1 MIAADGHVWSGS
13 FDGLVRVTR
22 RGGQPLHEARGH
34 ASSVHALAEG
44 VEAVFSAGGDFLIR
58 AWSTSLVPLRTLR
71 AHTGAIHALAAPIPS
86 PSTYGYTGE
95 AFSAG
100 GAGVWSGADDA
111 ALHVWSG
118 SEADGFEHVTC
129 IEDFTSAVRV
139 LAEQNANPPRV
150 WAADAAGALRVYDAR
165 SRSVLRT
172 CISAGTAPATTC
184 IVSTPST
191 AVWVGDESGGVTI
204 YDGTSL
210 TKLQRLDGVHT
221 GAVVSLVCPKAG
233 LGSPGG
239 GEAAVGGIVVW
250 SYGADISVRGW
261 GMSEKVS
268 DRLSSAREAIDGQ
281 HSALTMMRSMLP
293 RAAAAAAG
301 RLEAAA
307 QRSEILTR
315 RLLDVEVSMSV
326 GGQIGG
332 LYESGAAG
340 GMPPPAITDI
350 SDGYHPGYPLSACN
364 LPMTPSRRDHQNGAA
379 AAMSEAA
386 AQERS
391 RQYQESVEA
400 LHASQREIAGDV
412 EEALLALRGRI
423 DEILHFAQGG
433 GQTEATA
440 RAAAAELA
448 GANGAPTAGW
458 PALAAPSPRRTPAK
472 AASVASA
479 KREVRTPVWAAPSPR
494 GPLNR
499 G

>member
-1 MIAADGHVWSGS
+1 M
-13 FDGLVRVTR
+13 
-22 RGGQPLHEARGH
+22 
-34 ASSVHALAEG
+34 
-44 VEAVFSAGGDFLIR
+44 
-58 AWSTSLVPLRTLR
+58 
-71 AHTGAIHALAAPIPS
+71 
-86 PSTYGYTGE
+86 
-95 AFSAG
+95 
-100 GAGVWSGADDA
+100 WSGADDA

-150 WAADAAGALRVYDAR
+150 WAARRGAGALRVYDAR

-293 RAAAAAAG
+293 
-301 RLEAAA
+301 A
-307 QRSEILTR
+307 QRR
-315 RLLDVEVSMSV
+315 RQP
-326 GGQIGG
+326 GG
-332 LYESGAAG
+332 
-340 GMPPPAITDI
+340 
-350 SDGYHPGYPLSACN
+350 
-364 LPMTPSRRDHQNGAA
+364 SRRRRSAA
-379 AAMSEAA
+379 
-386 AQERS
+386 RS
-391 RQYQESVEA
+391 S
-400 LHASQREIAGDV
+400 H
-412 EEALLALRGRI
+412 
-423 DEILHFAQGG
+423 
-433 GQTEATA
+433 
-440 RAAAAELA
+440 
-448 GANGAPTAGW
+448 
-458 PALAAPSPRRTPAK
+458 
-472 AASVASA
+472 VAFSTS
-479 KREVRTPVWAAPSPR
+479 R
-494 GPLNR
+494 
-499 G
+499 